1 MKKYFLRCLLL
12 VFLFNL
18 TSCTKNDDFVVEN
31 EIVGHWQMYKTE
43 ALTSVIDQWTGTT
56 FTRKDKWFSNNHND
70 SRIFIE
76 FYEDGTFTEFYGDTP
91 VFEGVWGKKL
101 NVYFYK
107 YKKTDINNKYLEKT
121 RYINIYCKN
130 SYSIKREDDE
140 RNISYFRKKDTTAC
154 NDKIDYK
161 VK

>member
-1 MKKYFLRCLLL
+1 MKKHFLRSLLL

-18 TSCTKNDDFVVEN
+18 TSCTKNDDFIVDN

-76 FYEDGTFTEFYGDTP
+76 FYEDGTFTEFYAATP

-107 YKKTDINNKYLEKT
+107 YKNDDNNQHLVKT
-121 RYINIYCKN
+121 RFIKIYCNN
-130 SYSIKREDDE
+130 SYSIKSEGDE
-140 RNISYFRKKDTTAC
+140 RNISYYRKKETTEC
-154 NDKIDYK
+154 SNRIDYK
-161 VK
+161 VQ